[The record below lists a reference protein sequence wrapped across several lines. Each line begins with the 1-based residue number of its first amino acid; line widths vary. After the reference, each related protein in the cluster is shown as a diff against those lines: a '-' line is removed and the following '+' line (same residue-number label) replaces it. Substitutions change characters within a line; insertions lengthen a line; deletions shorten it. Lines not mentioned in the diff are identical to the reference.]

1 LINYLKEARMRRARA
16 AGSESG
22 GERRSGGPAA
32 TRQALVDAATELFA
46 ESGFDGVSI
55 DSLAARAG
63 VNKALV
69 SYHFGGKRGLYVAAL
84 GSVFADLAGRIKA
97 AEAEGRDVADTL
109 HGLLQALA
117 EFAKSRPAFPG
128 LWLRELLSNGIEPAL
143 VPHLVQIAG
152 VTRALAARGAREGV
166 FRPVDPLLFHF
177 GLIGPAIF
185 FLATDPARRRA
196 SSEGTVPFAMPEV
209 QDFLAYVE
217 HLTLRGLSPAGARKP
232 RSRKPAAASVRHR
245 KGARA

>member
-1 LINYLKEARMRRARA
+1 MRRSRA
-16 AGSESG
+16 DGDGSGSER
-22 GERRSGGPAA
+22 RRSGSAA
-32 TRQALVDAATELFA
+32 TRQALVGAATDLFA
-46 ESGFDGVSI
+46 ERGFDGVAI
-55 DSLAARAG
+55 DELAARAG

-84 GSVFADLAGRIKA
+84 GSVFADLAARIEA
-97 AEAEGRDVADTL
+97 AQAEKEGVAETV

-117 EFAKSRPAFPG
+117 EFGRKRPAFPG

-143 VPHLVQIAG
+143 VPYLVRITA

-177 GLIGPAIF
+177 GLIAPVIF

-196 SSEGTVPFAMPEV
+196 SSEGTVPFVMPDV
-209 QDFLAYVE
+209 QDFLGYVE
-217 HLTLRGLSPAGARKP
+217 ELTLRGLSPASPRKP
-232 RSRKPAAASVRHR
+232 RSRKPAAPSVRHR
-245 KGARA
+245 KGARE

>member
-1 LINYLKEARMRRARA
+1 V
-16 AGSESG
+16 GGDESDG
-22 GERRSGGPAA
+22 KRRSGPAA

-46 ESGFDGVSI
+46 ERGFDGASI
-55 DSLAARAG
+55 DELAARAG

-84 GSVFADLAGRIKA
+84 GEVFADLAARIKA
-97 AEAEGRDVADTL
+97 AEAENDGAADTL
-109 HGLLQALA
+109 HALLQALA
-117 EFAKSRPAFPG
+117 DFAKNRPAFPG

-143 VPHLVQIAG
+143 VPHLVQITG

-177 GLIGPAIF
+177 GLIAPAIF

-196 SSEGTVPFAMPEV
+196 SSEGTVPFAMPEL
-209 QDFLAYVE
+209 QDFLGYVE
-217 HLTLRGLSPAGARKP
+217 ELTLRGLSPAGARKP
-232 RSRKPAAASVRHR
+232 RYRKPAASSVRHR